1 MLVDVDTLYLGG
13 NLKASV
19 ENKSKSSSFDLSKKK
34 ILIIDDQK
42 TFQIMLKS
50 MLLSLGAL
58 QVVTVSSGEAGL
70 ASHRQH
76 RFDILLV
83 DYNLGRGKNGR
94 QVLEELRVK
103 DLLRPD
109 GVFILVSGENNRPMV
124 LSAIELQPDDYIMK
138 PFSSSLLRNRLARAF
153 RKRVVLRK
161 VYQSLY
167 RQQYSECLKACA
179 EHIEKDGRYKNF
191 CRQLSSELFL
201 RLGKIDEAEQAV
213 EQLLQEQRFP
223 WAVLALAR
231 IKYTQNKMPEALG
244 LLEEVLK
251 TNHNATEAYD
261 LRAQAYDK
269 LNNTEQALEA
279 ARRAV
284 SLAPFSISRQMYLA
298 DLARRNGQYELAK
311 QAMSHVVDISRKS
324 VHRAPKYLCTYI
336 RSILD
341 AAEHGE
347 DTRTINRYQQE
358 ATLALQRA
366 KTDEALVYSKFD
378 YKTLE
383 SAVMAR
389 INAFNGQL
397 REAQGNMKGIV
408 AGFLEQGHEIPPEVA
423 PDIIIALLDIGE
435 FERAETLADGLAE
448 QLVFDGYNKRL
459 LESRIERSRDQ
470 RKAFVEANKE
480 GIIAYSKGDFNE
492 SLQQFERALKLAPM
506 NSGAALNFI
515 QSALKIMNEELVS
528 SVYLVNSCKRCLSI
542 VEGLTLPQAH
552 QDRYLKLAA
561 EFAAVTKA
569 SA

>member
-1 MLVDVDTLYLGG
+1 MLVNVGHLYLGDI
-13 NLKASV
+13 LKASV
-19 ENKSKSSSFDLSKKK
+19 ESNPKNSSFDLSKKK

-42 TFQIMLKS
+42 TFQVMLKS
-50 MLLSLGAL
+50 MLLNLGAL
-58 QVVTVSSGEAGL
+58 HVITVSSGEAGL
-70 ASHRQH
+70 AAHRQH

-109 GVFILVSGENNRPMV
+109 GIFILVSGENNRPMV
-124 LSAIELQPDDYIMK
+124 LSAIELQPDDYVMK
-138 PFSSSLLRNRLARAF
+138 PFSGSLLRNRLARAF

-161 VYQSLY
+161 VYQTLY
-167 RQQYSECLKACA
+167 RQQYAECIKACD
-179 EHIEKDGRYKNF
+179 EHIENDGRYKNY
-191 CRQLSSELFL
+191 CRQLSSELYL
-201 RLGKIDEAEQAV
+201 RLGKVAEAEQAV
-213 EQLLQEQRFP
+213 ETLLQEQRFT

-231 IKYTQNKMPEALG
+231 IKFTQNQIPDALF
-244 LLEEVLK
+244 LLDEVLK
-251 TNHNATEAYD
+251 ASHNATEAYD

-269 LNNTEQALEA
+269 LNNIEQALEA

-284 SLAPFSISRQMYLA
+284 SLAPFSISRQLYLA
-298 DLARRNGQYELAK
+298 DLARRNGQFELAK
-311 QAMSHVVDISRKS
+311 QAMLHVVEISRKS

-347 DTRTINRYQQE
+347 DSRAINRYQQE

-408 AGFLEQGHEIPPEVA
+408 AGFLEQGHEIPIEIA
-423 PDIIIALLDIGE
+423 PDIVIALLDIGE
-435 FERAETLADGLAE
+435 FERAETLAAGLSE
-448 QLVFDGYNKRL
+448 QLVFDGYNKSL
-459 LESRIERSRDQ
+459 LESRIEKSREQ

-480 GIIAYSKGDFNE
+480 GISAYSKGNFNE
-492 SLQQFERALKLAPM
+492 SLHQFELALKLAPM

-515 QSALKIMNEELVS
+515 QAALKIMQEQAVKS
-528 SVYLVNSCKRCLSI
+528 IYLVNSCKRCLRI
-542 VEGLTLPQAH
+542 VEGLTLPEAH

-561 EFAAVTKA
+561 EFAAVTQA

>member
-1 MLVDVDTLYLGG
+1 MSNAL
-13 NLKASV
+13 
-19 ENKSKSSSFDLSKKK
+19 DLSKKK

-42 TFQIMLKS
+42 TFQVMLKS
-50 MLLSLGAL
+50 MLLNLGAL

-94 QVLEELRVK
+94 QVLEELRAK

-109 GVFILVSGENNRPMV
+109 GIFILVSSENNRPMV
-124 LSAIELQPDDYIMK
+124 LSAIELQPDDYVMK

-161 VYQSLY
+161 VFHTLY
-167 RQQYSECLKACA
+167 RQQYADCIKACTD
-179 EHIEKDGRYKNF
+179 HIEEDGRYKNF
-191 CRQLSSELFL
+191 CRQLSSELYL
-201 RLGKIDEAEQAV
+201 RLGKVNEAEDAV
-213 EQLLQEQRFP
+213 EVLLSEQRFD
-223 WAVLALAR
+223 WAVLAMAR
-231 IKYTQNKMPEALG
+231 IKFRQSKMPEALT

-251 TNHNATEAYD
+251 SNSNATEAYD
-261 LRAQAYDK
+261 LSARAYDY
-269 LNNTEQALEA
+269 LDNTVEALEA

-298 DLARRNGQYELAK
+298 DLARRNEQFELAK
-311 QAMSHVVDISRKS
+311 QAMGHVVEISRKS

-347 DTRTINRYQQE
+347 DTRAVNRYQQE

-397 REAQGNMKGIV
+397 REAQANMKGIV
-408 AGFLEQGHEIPPEVA
+408 AGFLEQGNEVPPEIA

-435 FERAETLADGLAE
+435 FERAQLLADNLGDQLA
-448 QLVFDGYNKRL
+448 LDGYNKSL
-459 LESRIERSRDQ
+459 LENRIEKSRDQ

-480 GIIAYSKGDFNE
+480 GIAAYTRGDYTE
-492 SLQQFERALKLAPM
+492 SLQQFELALKLAPM
-506 NSGAALNFI
+506 NSGAALNYI
-515 QSALKIMNEELVS
+515 QS
-528 SVYLVNSCKRCLSI
+528 
-542 VEGLTLPQAH
+542 
-552 QDRYLKLAA
+552 
-561 EFAAVTKA
+561 
-569 SA
+569 

>member
-1 MLVDVDTLYLGG
+1 MSNTL
-13 NLKASV
+13 
-19 ENKSKSSSFDLSKKK
+19 DLSKKK

-50 MLLSLGAL
+50 MLLNLGAL

-109 GVFILVSGENNRPMV
+109 GIFILVSGENNRPMV
-124 LSAIELQPDDYIMK
+124 LSAIELQPDDYVMK

-161 VYQSLY
+161 VFHTLY
-167 RQQYSECLKACA
+167 RQQYADCIKACI
-179 EHIEKDGRYKNF
+179 EHIEEDGRYKNF
-191 CRQLSSELFL
+191 CRQLSSELYL
-201 RLGKIDEAEQAV
+201 RLGKVNEAEYAV
-213 EQLLQEQRFP
+213 EALLSEQRFD
-223 WAVLALAR
+223 WAVLAMAR
-231 IKYTQNKMPEALG
+231 IKFRQNKMSEALT

-251 TNHNATEAYD
+251 SNSNATEAYD
-261 LRAQAYDK
+261 LSARAYDQ
-269 LNNTEQALEA
+269 LENTVEALES

-284 SLAPFSISRQMYLA
+284 NLAPFSISRQMYLA
-298 DLARRNGQYELAK
+298 DLARRNGQFELAK
-311 QAMSHVVDISRKS
+311 QAMGHVVEISRKS

-347 DTRTINRYQQE
+347 DTRAVNRYQQE

-397 REAQGNMKGIV
+397 REAQANMKGIV
-408 AGFLEQGHEIPPEVA
+408 AGFLEQGHDIPPEIA

-435 FERAETLADGLAE
+435 FERAQMLAE
-448 QLVFDGYNKRL
+448 NLGDQLILDGYNKSL
-459 LESRIERSRDQ
+459 LENRIEKSREQ
-470 RKAFVEANKE
+470 RKAFVEANKA
-480 GIIAYSKGDFNE
+480 GITAYTNGDYTE
-492 SLQQFERALKLAPM
+492 SLQQFELALKLAPM
-506 NSGAALNFI
+506 NSGAALNYI
-515 QSALKIMNEELVS
+515 QSALKVMS
-528 SVYLVNSCKRCLSI
+528 SNPKSSASLITSCKRCLRI
-542 VEGLTLPQAH
+542 VEGLTLPEAH
-552 QDRYLKLAA
+552 HNRYLKLAA
-561 EFAAVTKA
+561 EFKAAIKGA
-569 SA
+569 A